1 MGKED
6 RLKTRDFA
14 LSRLKSQVSSLMRH
28 ILVADDEQNTL
39 LTMQFILEVANYK
52 VTTAE
57 NGQEALGKILKAKDN
72 GSPVDLLITDIQM
85 PCLTGLELIDE
96 LNRLGID
103 IPILVITGYGSEE
116 LVMEL
121 TRKGCNQYLGKPIDD
136 EELAKCV
143 SILLEKGEQ
152 KEQGK

>member
-1 MGKED
+1 
-6 RLKTRDFA
+6 
-14 LSRLKSQVSSLMRH
+14 MRH

>member
-57 NGQEALGKILKAKDN
+57 NGQEALSKILKAKNN